1 MTFRRPVPT
10 IGDGTSA
17 AERAQAP
24 DAWAMPTHTEV
35 LADVVAAR
43 RDIRRFRPDPVPP
56 EVLEAVLLAGHRAPS
71 VGHSQPWRFIVVTEQ
86 ATRDAAAVMADRAR
100 LRQAAAMADASARGL
115 LDLRLEGIREAPLG
129 VVVACDRR
137 TPAAG
142 VLGRATF
149 PDTDLWSCAAA
160 IENMW
165 LTARVHGLGLGW
177 VTLFEPAE
185 LAELLC
191 LPQGV
196 ETLGW
201 LCLGWPDERPPE
213 PGLERAGWSKRLP
226 LEQVVMRERWTE
238 ASPPVSHLRGP
249 GQSAVVGARDRADD
263 LLTVPGSLGVLDGV
277 LDRIGAL
284 RVADGPGTLVI
295 AAADHP
301 VTRHGISAF
310 DPSVTAD
317 LVRATREGTSMG
329 AVAARAAGLLVDLV
343 DAGVGA
349 VGGRGDLVSSDA
361 LDEQTYAA
369 HLALGRERGRAA
381 AGAGLV
387 ALGEIGIG
395 NTTVAAALAAA
406 LLGLPPTEVVGRGA
420 SADAAMV
427 ERKVDVVERALARLG
442 STVQQSPSTVQQSPS
457 SVHFS
462 SSTVQSGTGGAVH
475 EVLRRLGGG
484 EFAVLTGV
492 VLGVAEAGGVVVLDG
507 LATSVC
513 ALAAVRLEPAVAA
526 HLVAGQ
532 RSRERAHPAVLT
544 DLGLEPILDL
554 RIRAGEGV
562 GAALAAG
569 VLNDGLELRR
579 SVARTSPPTRTSPP
593 ARSR

>member
-24 DAWAMPTHTEV
+24 DAWAMPEHTEA
-35 LADVVAAR
+35 LAGVVAAR
-43 RDIRRFRPDPVPP
+43 RDIRRFRPDPVPD
-56 EVLEAVLLAGHRAPS
+56 ELLEAVLLAGHRGPS

-100 LRQAAAMADASARGL
+100 LRQAAGMAEASARGL

-185 LAELLC
+185 LAELLG
-191 LPQGV
+191 LPEGV

-213 PGLERAGWSKRLP
+213 PGLERAGWSRRLP

-249 GQSAVVGARDRADD
+249 AQAEVVGARDRADD
-263 LLTVPGSLGVLDGV
+263 LLTVPGSLGVLDGA

-301 VTRHGISAF
+301 VTRHDVSAF
-310 DPSVTAD
+310 NPSVTAD
-317 LVRATREGTSMG
+317 LVRAAREGTSMG
-329 AVAARAAGLLVDLV
+329 AVAARAAGLLLDLV
-343 DAGVGA
+343 DAGVGP

-381 AGAGLV
+381 AGTGLV

-406 LLGLPPTEVVGRGA
+406 LLGLRATDVVGRGA

-427 ERKVDVVERALARLG
+427 ERKVDIVERALARWR
-442 STVQQSPSTVQQSPS
+442 STVQHST
-457 SVHFS
+457 
-462 SSTVQSGTGGAVH
+462 STVQSGTGSAVH

-492 VLGVAEAGGVVVLDG
+492 VLGVAEAGGAVVLDG
-507 LATSVC
+507 LATSVS

-532 RSRERAHPAVLT
+532 RSRERAHALVLME
-544 DLGLEPILDL
+544 LGLEPILDL

-569 VLNDGLELRR
+569 VLKDGMELRR
-579 SVARTSPPTRTSPP
+579 SVARTVPRHGRVGP
-593 ARSR
+593 